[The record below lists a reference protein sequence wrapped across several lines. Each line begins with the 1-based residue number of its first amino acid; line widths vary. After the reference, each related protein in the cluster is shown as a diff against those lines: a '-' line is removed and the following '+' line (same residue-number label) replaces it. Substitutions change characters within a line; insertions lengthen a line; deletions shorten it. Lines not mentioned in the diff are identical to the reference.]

1 MPRLDAVWFCCRDER
16 FSSEEHYEW
25 LKDYSHF
32 RHLIQQHV
40 KPISKVFFFFIF
52 VEFLLD
58 FAGSISF
65 FGAKLLASVVSLNMG
80 IGASLQNHEFL
91 KENLQYGKL
100 VIVMHR
106 NLQEYKFEA
115 FLEDSVVFL

>member
-1 MPRLDAVWFCCRDER
+1 
-16 FSSEEHYEW
+16 
-25 LKDYSHF
+25 
-32 RHLIQQHV
+32 
-40 KPISKVFFFFIF
+40 
-52 VEFLLD
+52 
-58 FAGSISF
+58 
-65 FGAKLLASVVSLNMG
+65 MG